1 MKSMA
6 YKMLLVHLSLERGKG
21 EIMAK
26 SFKKCTCCGTE
37 WKNLNDLIRDEQVR
51 IIGYQAAFTDS
62 YEGLFFFAHRTK
74 ECGTT
79 IAIPVSC
86 FATLYEGPDYTEQLA
101 CTELCNG
108 LCQSFYDFG
117 GCSKECEMRWV
128 RDIIEVLINR
138 GPAEVLARLDKVE
151 LHQQCA

>member
-1 MKSMA
+1 
-6 YKMLLVHLSLERGKG
+6 
-21 EIMAK
+21 MAK
-26 SFKKCTCCGTE
+26 SFKKCTCCGNE
-37 WKNLNDLIRDEQVR
+37 WKNLNDLIRDEQVQ

-62 YEGLFFFAHRTK
+62 YEGLFFFAHRSK

-138 GPAEVLARLDKVE
+138 GPEEVLARLDKVE
-151 LHQQCA
+151 LQQWCA

>member
-1 MKSMA
+1 
-6 YKMLLVHLSLERGKG
+6 MLHPARGKG
-21 EIMAK
+21 ATMNK
-26 SFKKCTCCGTE
+26 SFKKCACCGNE
-37 WKNLNDLIRDEQVR
+37 WANLNNLIRDEQVQ

-86 FATLYEGPDYTEQLA
+86 FANLYEGPEYTAHLE

-117 GCSKECEMRWV
+117 VCSKECDMRWV

-138 GPAEVLARLDKVE
+138 GPEEVLARLDAAE

>member
-1 MKSMA
+1 MA
-6 YKMLLVHLSLERGKG
+6 NT
-21 EIMAK
+21 
-26 SFKKCTCCGTE
+26 FKICTCCNHIWE
-37 WKNLNDLIRDEQVR
+37 SLIDLIKDEQVHV
-51 IIGYQAAFTDS
+51 IGYQPSFNDS
-62 YEGLFFFAHRTK
+62 YEGLFFFSHNNK

-86 FATLYEGPDYTEQLA
+86 FANLYEGPDYTEQLA

-117 GCSKECEMRWV
+117 GCSKECKMRWV

-138 GPAEVLARLDKVE
+138 GPEEVLARLHKVE
-151 LHQQCA
+151 LQQHCA

>member
-37 WKNLNDLIRDEQVR
+37 WKNLNDLIRDEQVQ

-151 LHQQCA
+151 LHKQCA

>member
-1 MKSMA
+1 MVKA
-6 YKMLLVHLSLERGKG
+6 
-21 EIMAK
+21 
-26 SFKKCTCCGTE
+26 FKKCTCCGNAWE
-37 WKNLNDLIRDEQVR
+37 NLIDLIRDEQVQ
-51 IIGYQAAFTDS
+51 IIGYQPAFSDS
-62 YEGLFFFAHRTK
+62 YEGLFFFAHRDK

-86 FATLYEGPDYTEQLA
+86 FANLYEGPEYTRQLA

-128 RDIIEVLINR
+128 RDILEVLVNR
-138 GPAEVLARLDKVE
+138 GPEEVLARLDAVE
-151 LHQQCA
+151 LKKHCA

>member
-1 MKSMA
+1 
-6 YKMLLVHLSLERGKG
+6 
-21 EIMAK
+21 MAK
-26 SFKKCTCCGTE
+26 SFKKCTCCGSE
-37 WKNLNDLIRDEQVR
+37 WNHLNDLIRDEQVQ

-62 YEGLFFFAHRTK
+62 YEGLLFFAHDASD
-74 ECGTT
+74 CGTT

-86 FATLYEGPDYTEQLA
+86 FTALSEGPECSAQLA

-117 GCSKECEMRWV
+117 ECSKECQMRWV

-138 GPAEVLARLDKVE
+138 GPDEVLARLDKIE
-151 LHQQCA
+151 PQQQCA